1 MIFTIM
7 TKNFIT
13 SLLSA
18 EKGSLSSKRLCGF
31 LGWLGCLAVLIM
43 CTVWDREAPG
53 MVTTIIYASTTLLGL
68 DSVVDIWKSEAVDN
82 NSNTQNK

>member
-1 MIFTIM
+1 MKT
-7 TKNFIT
+7 NFIT

-68 DSVVDIWKSEAVDN
+68 DSVMDIWKN
-82 NSNTQNK
+82 NNPKNE